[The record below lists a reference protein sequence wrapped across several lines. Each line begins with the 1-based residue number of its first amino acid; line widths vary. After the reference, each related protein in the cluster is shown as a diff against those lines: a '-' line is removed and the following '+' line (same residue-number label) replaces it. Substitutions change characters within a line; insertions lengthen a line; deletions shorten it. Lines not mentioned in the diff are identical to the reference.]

1 MTGANS
7 GVTSNGGGDA
17 STSHCKGHRRQESM
31 YAMTGLYS
39 ESVPEDNDGTADTK
53 CSTTFCHDTVI
64 KCHSRNPSAGF
75 DRDKAAHATTYSD
88 PPPVILRDTK
98 ECGILKCRPS
108 FIQKY
113 AGIKVQNVTLRL
125 AVANVSLFSVL
136 FFFYHSLLLCNKR

>member
-75 DRDKAAHATTYSD
+75 DRFGVVVVSKTFNKKNHFAE
-88 PPPVILRDTK
+88 TK
-98 ECGILKCRPS
+98 LHMP
-108 FIQKY
+108 QH
-113 AGIKVQNVTLRL
+113 TLTHHL
-125 AVANVSLFSVL
+125 
-136 FFFYHSLLLCNKR
+136 